1 MYTKNAERLSSVFFL
16 LAFYGRIRNRESRE
30 IIMFDYKIKLFIDTV
45 EQGSF
50 SGAAK
55 LNYISQSA
63 VSQAINKLEVEI
75 KTKLFDRN
83 GYKPVL
89 TKAGKYYYNE
99 LTELCKEYQEIVY
112 NTIELSDVQR
122 KIVIGISN
130 NYDKKHILKIV
141 SEFKKEHDVKIEIK
155 HHNPIDGVEKLK
167 KKAVDIDFG
176 ILESYKGEPKIYSV
190 PIHSL
195 IPVVVMSQDHSLANE
210 KQLSVNQIVNEPVVI
225 LNEVINKKT
234 YNHFMN
240 AFKLDGYVPK
250 IVKECGNLEDFFM
263 SVRFNEGIGYTVQ
276 ELVNDEEGIV
286 SIPLV
291 DTHHESIIAIAYEMN
306 SKDELLRELVSKIE
320 YYFKSL

>member
-1 MYTKNAERLSSVFFL
+1 
-16 LAFYGRIRNRESRE
+16 
-30 IIMFDYKIKLFIDTV
+30 
-45 EQGSF
+45 
-50 SGAAK
+50 
-55 LNYISQSA
+55 
-63 VSQAINKLEVEI
+63 
-75 KTKLFDRN
+75 
-83 GYKPVL
+83 
-89 TKAGKYYYNE
+89 
-99 LTELCKEYQEIVY
+99 
-112 NTIELSDVQR
+112 
-122 KIVIGISN
+122 
-130 NYDKKHILKIV
+130 
-141 SEFKKEHDVKIEIK
+141 
-155 HHNPIDGVEKLK
+155 
-167 KKAVDIDFG
+167 
-176 ILESYKGEPKIYSV
+176 
-190 PIHSL
+190 
-195 IPVVVMSQDHSLANE
+195 MSQDHSLANE

-250 IVKECGNLEDFFM
+250 IVKECGNLEDFLM